1 MTHHELKQTTLKKPE
16 VKAAYEALGPEFEL
30 LRQMVKARHEAG
42 LTQAQ
47 VAERMGT
54 KPPAVA
60 RLESSLTSGKHSPS
74 IATLRKYAEAVA
86 CRLEI
91 YLVRD
96 QAEPKPELAADGGTA
111 VMFGSVVESE
121 VRGGS
126 APAAE
131 A

>member
-1 MTHHELKQTTLKKPE
+1 MTHHELKQTAMKRPE
-16 VKAAYEALGPEFEL
+16 VKAAYEALGPEFDL
-30 LRQMVKARHEAG
+30 LRQMVKARQEAG

-60 RLESSLTSGKHSPS
+60 RLEASLGSGKHSPS

-96 QAEPKPELAADGGTA
+96 QAAPNPRMQPTPQGGAA
-111 VMFGSVVESE
+111 
-121 VRGGS
+121 
-126 APAAE
+126 
-131 A
+131 